1 MAQAARTIDLAT
13 WKAMSA
19 EERELVRLDDA
30 ISALETVLAERRA
43 AEPAA
48 EAAAV
53 IVAEIA
59 ERASVPRRQVA
70 RVMEAMRELLA
81 ERAGRGLRSD

>member
-1 MAQAARTIDLAT
+1 MAQAAETIDLAA

-19 EERELVRLDDA
+19 EERELARLDDA
-30 ISALETVLAERRA
+30 IAALETVTAERRA
-43 AEPAA
+43 PDAA
-48 EAAAV
+48 NV

-70 RVMEAMRELLA
+70 RVMEAMRDLLA
-81 ERAGRGLRSD
+81 ERAAARLRTD